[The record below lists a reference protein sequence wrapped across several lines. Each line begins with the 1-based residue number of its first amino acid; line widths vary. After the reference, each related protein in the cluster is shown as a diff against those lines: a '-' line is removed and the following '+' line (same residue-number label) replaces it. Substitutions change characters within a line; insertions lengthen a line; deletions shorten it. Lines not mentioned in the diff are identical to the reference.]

1 MSGFSPEWLAMR
13 EAADHR
19 ARNQDVLAALGERF
33 RARDT
38 LSITDLGCGTGS
50 NLRAVSAAL
59 PVRQHWRLVD
69 HDPAL
74 LRAAQTR
81 IAAWADR
88 AETVGPDLQVTKDA
102 RNLTISFLQADL
114 VTELDRALAGPA
126 DLVTAA
132 ALFDLVSASWIE
144 RFVSALRRQSSVFY
158 AALTYDGDER
168 WAPPHPADEAMLRA
182 FHAHQAGD
190 KGFGP
195 SAGPSAIHLLMS
207 ALDRAGYE
215 LRSGESPWLLTGRD
229 AALVRELA
237 FGIAAAVRE
246 TRQVPETT
254 VSEWLRA
261 RSSGTSCRVGHRDVL
276 AVPSRSGPR

>member
-19 ARNQDVLAALGERF
+19 ARNKDLLAALGERF

-38 LSITDLGCGTGS
+38 LSIVDLGCGTGS

-59 PVRQHWRLVD
+59 PVRQHWSLVD

-81 IAAWADR
+81 ITAWADR
-88 AETVGPDLQVTKDA
+88 AETVGPDLHVTKDA
-102 RNLTISFLQADL
+102 RNLTISFLQVDL

-144 RFVSALRRQSSVFY
+144 RFVSALTRHGAVFY
-158 AALTYDGDER
+158 TALTYNGEER

-182 FHAHQAGD
+182 FHAHQKGD

-195 SAGPSAIHLLMS
+195 SAGPTAIHLLTS
-207 ALDRAGYE
+207 ALASAGYE
-215 LRSGESPWLLTGRD
+215 IRSGESPWLLAGQD
-229 AALVRELA
+229 APLVRELA

-261 RSSGTSCRVGHRDVL
+261 RSSGASCRVGHTDVL
-276 AVPSRSGPR
+276 AVPSRSSPR